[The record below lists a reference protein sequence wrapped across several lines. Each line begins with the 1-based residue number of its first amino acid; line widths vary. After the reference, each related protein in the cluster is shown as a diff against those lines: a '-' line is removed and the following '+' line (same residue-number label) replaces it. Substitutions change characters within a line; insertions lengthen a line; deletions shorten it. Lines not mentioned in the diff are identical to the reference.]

1 MNPEALDST
10 HNKYKNNEL
19 NIIVAAFTR
28 EVKMAKASIS
38 NIIQKQLL
46 EIGKQISKHE
56 KALGALKKQ
65 QKNIKEAA
73 RLLGGKTVSTRGRPA
88 AGSKPKAGAPGRPAT
103 RKRRRRTNWD
113 AIAKALPS
121 AFTMD
126 ELAKTSGARGKS
138 RAYLHQIINRW
149 KKAGVIKS
157 AGRAKYQR
165 V

>member
-1 MNPEALDST
+1 
-10 HNKYKNNEL
+10 
-19 NIIVAAFTR
+19 
-28 EVKMAKASIS
+28 MAKASIG
-38 NIIQKQLL
+38 NIIKKQLSEL
-46 EIGKQISKHE
+46 GKQISEHE
-56 KALGALKKQ
+56 KALEALKRQ

-73 RLLGGKTVSTRGRPA
+73 RLLGGKAVSTRGRAA
-88 AGSKPKAGAPGRPAT
+88 AGRKPKAGAPGRKTT
-103 RKRRRRTNWD
+103 RRKRRRTNWD

-157 AGRAKYQR
+157 AGRAKYER